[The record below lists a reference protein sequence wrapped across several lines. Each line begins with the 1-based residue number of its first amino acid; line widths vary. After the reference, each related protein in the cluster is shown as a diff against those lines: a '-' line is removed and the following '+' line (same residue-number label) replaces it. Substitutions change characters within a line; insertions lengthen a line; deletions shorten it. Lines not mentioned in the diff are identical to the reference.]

1 MRKKIGLIFLLAG
14 AALIAFCGVR
24 FFGNEKEAAKAE
36 QSAVEAMAAL
46 KPAVEAAQAANKTI
60 DDADEIDEEAI
71 VTVDGYDYIGYLS
84 IPSLSLELP
93 VMAEWDYAR
102 LRVAPCREKGSVKDQ
117 NLVIAAHNYDAH
129 FGRIV
134 QLQAGDEVRFIDA
147 AGRQTVYAVERTQRI
162 SPTDVEAV
170 HQSGCSLVL
179 YTCTKGG
186 AARNAVFCNR
196 AE

>member
-24 FFGNEKEAAKAE
+24 FFANEKEAAKAE
-36 QSAVEAMAAL
+36 KSAAEAMAAL
-46 KPAVEAAQAANKTI
+46 KPAVEAAKETI

-71 VTVDGYDYIGYLS
+71 VTVGGYDYIGYLS

-102 LRVAPCREKGSVKDQ
+102 LRVAPCRETGSVKDQ

-147 AGRQTVYAVERTQRI
+147 AGRETVYAAERTQRI
-162 SPTDVEAV
+162 SPTNVEAV

>member
-24 FFGNEKEAAKAE
+24 FFANEREAAKAE
-36 QSAVEAMAAL
+36 KSAAEAMAAL
-46 KPAVEAAQAANKTI
+46 KPAVEAAKETI
-60 DDADEIDEEAI
+60 DDADESDEEAI
-71 VTVDGYDYIGYLS
+71 VTVGGYDYIGYLS

-102 LRVAPCREKGSVKDQ
+102 LRVAPCRETGSVKDQ

-129 FGRIV
+129 FGRIG

-147 AGRQTVYAVERTQRI
+147 AGRETVYAAERTQRI
-162 SPTDVEAV
+162 SPTNVEAV
-170 HQSGCSLVL
+170 HQSGCNLVL